1 MHHAAADVACW
12 HAVDAMASSPE
23 AESASDEAADGS
35 SDEATRWDSILR
47 AAEMSPRKGTPWESA
62 PATSR
67 HITAHIGSSTVMILA
82 MATHAD
88 GLRSG
93 SLKLSE

>member
-67 HITAHIGSSTVMILA
+67 HMHHR
-82 MATHAD
+82 THRQQHSHD
-88 GLRSG
+88 PGHGHTR
-93 SLKLSE
+93 